1 MYQSFKNLREA
12 AKHCAQGAGDDEE
25 MWLALLIRDAE
36 AGHLACIKSWI
47 EGRGMFPGGFSYLRQ
62 PEEWRV
68 MKSDLQKWIE
78 EKSSEPDLSPTS
90 TSQLVPEASSSE
102 PERRLALLRA
112 MGGDAKK
119 VKGEWRFTGITELVY
134 REKADSRKR
143 SDQKTIRV
151 DLKAAAEA
159 ESEDK
164 RAGLFKGLVPR

>member
-1 MYQSFKNLREA
+1 MDQSLKNLREA
-12 AKHCAQGAGDDEE
+12 AKDCAQGAGDDEE

-36 AGHLACIKSWI
+36 VGHLPCIKNWI
-47 EGRGMFPGGFSYLRQ
+47 EGRGMFPGGFSYVRQ

-78 EKSSEPDLSPTS
+78 EKSSEPGSSPST
-90 TSQLVPEASSSE
+90 TSQLAPEATSSE

-119 VKGEWRFTGITELVY
+119 VKGEWRFTGTIGLVL

-151 DLKAAAEA
+151 DLKAAADA

-164 RAGLFKGLVPR
+164 REGLFKGLRRR